1 MGASIGGKIVTDGL
15 VIHYDGL
22 NPRSYPGSGT
32 TWNDLTPYNNS
43 GVLDAG
49 TTPTTITNGYAS
61 FIAGDDSCVDI
72 NSISEIN
79 EATPKI
85 TVDMWAKINPSLQDY
100 RHLFGWNTFF
110 IIVRSNDPS
119 PSIGTGANLQ
129 DLYGTDTLGDLG
141 VIGKWAHYS
150 IVMVDSKESDPPHAG
165 LPISDNKIYINS
177 LNQFPLTQLV
187 GSSYLDKRL
196 FSGGSTSNARI
207 GGFRFTSVI
216 SSDDLEIALVKVY
229 NRELTQDEVTQN
241 FNAHKG
247 RFNIY

>member
-1 MGASIGGKIVTDGL
+1 MSISIGGKIVTDGL

-32 TWNDLTPYNNS
+32 NWYNLGPKSVYS
-43 GVLDAG
+43 GSLGAG
-49 TTPTTITNGYAS
+49 TTPTTIANGYAS

-72 NSISEIN
+72 DSISEIN
-79 EATPKI
+79 NATSKV

-100 RHLFGWNTFF
+100 RYLFGWDLFF
-110 IIVRSNDPS
+110 IIVRSNDSP
-119 PSIGTGANLQ
+119 PSIGTGGNLQ
-129 DLYGTDTLGDLG
+129 DLYGVDTLDDLG

-150 IVMVDSKESDPPHAG
+150 IVMVDSRQADPPHAG

-177 LNQFPLTQLV
+177 LNQSPLSQLN
-187 GSSYLDKRL
+187 GIPYLSRRY
-196 FSGGSTSNARI
+196 FSGGSTSDARI
-207 GGFRFTSVI
+207 GGARFGI
-216 SSDDLEIALVKVY
+216 IKSDDLEIALVKVY
-229 NRELTQDEVTQN
+229 NRELTQAEVTQN